1 MGRLYPG
8 SYQVT
13 ARPVSA
19 REVLPATATDPVED
33 PRSVSGWVSPG
44 PGGLPRT
51 SSLLGDYAEVG
62 GAAGA
67 VRAAAD
73 AFGRLGVAGD
83 GTGGLSDRLGQR
95 DQVVAARW
103 RRLVL

>member
-19 REVLPATATDPVED
+19 RVVLPATATDPVED

-51 SSLLGDYAEVG
+51 SSLLAVEELVDGGVVVG
-62 GAAGA
+62 EDPSAPDEGRQVGA
-67 VRAAAD
+67 VDGAY
-73 AFGRLGVAGD
+73 RLLQ
-83 GTGGLSDRLGQR
+83 TGQPIA
-95 DQVVAARW
+95 QA
-103 RRLVL
+103 